1 MACFLSRLLGVS
13 RLNYDFCW
21 AGMFSS
27 VFIACEHN
35 GPVRWSETWLKN
47 TVPAGL
53 LWEENT
59 VAAGSALC
67 SCESNQPAGAGL
79 QTSEHEQYQYQ

>member
-1 MACFLSRLLGVS
+1 MHATTQDINLWKSR
-13 RLNYDFCW
+13 Y
-21 AGMFSS
+21 
-27 VFIACEHN
+27 N
-35 GPVRWSETWLKN
+35 GPVRWSEIWLKN

-79 QTSEHEQYQYQ
+79 QTSEHERSYGVATVAFVFIW